1 MASKYFKAFNFLK
14 KKSNTSKTSPTITQP
29 RQLKKTMEGIRS
41 KYKKFAFTEA
51 KTAKDR
57 ANIVRTKKSIERM
70 DKLNKAKDKRKEG
83 IKASKEIKKMIGT
96 NQADRVGG
104 SVYHRGVREKKAMG
118 GVTSAINKLRGKE
131 EKKPKKPGDQ
141 PMKPRDKRKPVELI
155 DKGPREKLK
164 KVKPE
169 PRKESIK
176 DKIVDPKKKKRLDE
190 LRKELGMKKG
200 GKAKF
205 PDLTGDGK
213 VTRAD
218 ILKGRGVFR
227 KGGASK

>member
-1 MASKYFKAFNFLK
+1 MASKFFKAFNFIK
-14 KKSNTSKTSPTITQP
+14 KKSNTSKISPTITQP

-41 KYKKFAFTEA
+41 KYKRFAFKDA

-70 DKLNKAKDKRKEG
+70 NKLQKAQDKRKEG
-83 IKASKEIKKMIGT
+83 IKASKEVKKMIGT
-96 NQADRVGG
+96 GQADRVGG
-104 SVYHRGVREKKAMG
+104 SVYHRGIREKKFMG
-118 GVTSAINKLRGKE
+118 GI
-131 EKKPKKPGDQ
+131 
-141 PMKPRDKRKPVELI
+141 I
-155 DKGPREKLK
+155 DKFKKKSQKAKDPVTKIKDTVKTAKPDNKGQKLTPDQSK
-164 KVKPE
+164 KIK
-169 PRKESIK
+169 KNIK